1 MKKSIGCLL
10 LCALLCNRPLYTF
23 IYQVIVLERINP
35 ASGKKQRFIGLSDF
49 HDKKNSANTA
59 QLLCIKDFLHK
70 QDKATSKIILE
81 DLSSSSK
88 AVTNSGCRR
97 FQINSRGGILGGLAQ
112 SCSRKGL
119 QVDNVEYRYCRVA
132 ALGPLLNNEHKKIH
146 DFPSTCGLMV
156 GDIVDEINTAIADI
170 VKYRKCC
177 AVLKAYR
184 EKILKKIHPHMKE
197 LNLMKEPKRSMADY
211 VHQGCLTNNRLQ
223 LLKRLLI
230 FDSALL
236 DLKLA
241 QSILDAD
248 ECDTII
254 AVTGGSHIARV
265 QEILQSAGYTPIYSN
280 PSNPKRDPKPLDLDF
295 LKGFLR

>member
-1 MKKSIGCLL
+1 MKKSISCLL
-10 LCALLCNRPLYTF
+10 LCAMLCNRPLYTF

-49 HDKKNSANTA
+49 HDKKNSANAA
-59 QLLCIKDFLHK
+59 QLFCVKDFLHK
-70 QDKATSKIILE
+70 QDKAASKIILE
-81 DLSSSSK
+81 DLSSTK
-88 AVTNSGCRR
+88 NGAYGGCRR

-132 ALGPLLNNEHKKIH
+132 ALGPLLNNAHKKIH

-156 GDIVDEINTAIADI
+156 SDIVDEINAAIVDI
-170 VKYRKCC
+170 VKYTKCC
-177 AVLKAYR
+177 AALQAYR
-184 EKILKKIHPHMKE
+184 ERILKKIYPHMRE
-197 LNLMKEPKRSMADY
+197 LNLTKELKRSMADY
-211 VHQGCLTNNRLQ
+211 VHQGCLTNNRFQ

-248 ECDTII
+248 TCDTII

-265 QEILQSAGYTPIYSN
+265 QEILESAGYTPIYSN
-280 PSNPKRDPKPLDLDF
+280 PSNPKKEPKPLDLDF